1 MYMYTNTAKCEP
13 YSEQACRDAATALG
27 LKLGGGGFD
36 FSFKIDNYPI
46 QGCYAYFS
54 GSGQYADTA
63 YYSAGGSVESMK
75 TVLTDNLR
83 YRPQNYDCTG
93 KHNSVCL
100 TTRMDVCLLSYMHIY
115 IYICMHAF
123 IWVCICVYMV
133 VYVYAYVH
141 VYVYVFVYV
150 YVHAYVYLYLYLYL
164 YTYVCMHVCKYVCMY
179 VCMRV
184 CDMYVCACV
193 LLMTPHYCVIC
204 LISR

>member
-1 MYMYTNTAKCEP
+1 MNTAKCEP
-13 YSEQACRDAATALG
+13 YSEQACRDAAKALG

-46 QGCYAYFS
+46 QGCYAYLS

-100 TTRMDVCLLSYMHIY
+100 TTRMDVYLHSFANIY
-115 IYICMHAF
+115 LCIYLC
-123 IWVCICVYMV
+123 
-133 VYVYAYVH
+133 
-141 VYVYVFVYV
+141 
-150 YVHAYVYLYLYLYL
+150 
-164 YTYVCMHVCKYVCMY
+164 

-184 CDMYVCACV
+184 CICVCMV
-193 LLMTPHYCVIC
+193 K
-204 LISR
+204 